1 MAAGKDSTDQGRV
14 IQGPGIEGSAIEAA
28 AIEVRVLDTHEAFRA
43 TLAVQVGVW
52 KFSDVDQ
59 IPPRILSVAKYIG
72 GLVLGAYDGEKMIGF
87 SFALPGGKADGS
99 RYWHSHMTGVLGEYQ
114 NRGIGRML
122 KLKQRQEALAAGVS
136 LIEWFFDPL
145 EIRNAHFNIERLGAI
160 ARTFLPNQYGITSSP
175 LHGGMPTDRLVA
187 EWRLASPRVLAIHSG
202 PEPKP
207 KPEPRRVE
215 KTIEIPAQI
224 SDLRSSDQE
233 KAKAIQRRVRE
244 QFQEYFGMGLAV
256 TGYQRGGEGGR
267 FELGRLTRHDLGG
280 D

>member
-1 MAAGKDSTDQGRV
+1 MAASEDATGKGPV
-14 IQGPGIEGSAIEAA
+14 IPGT
-28 AIEVRVLDTHEAFRA
+28 AIEVRVLDTHEAFQA

-52 KFSDVDQ
+52 KFSGIDQ

-87 SFALPGGKADGS
+87 SFALPGGKTGGS

-145 EIRNAHFNIERLGAI
+145 EIRNAHFNIERLGTI

-207 KPEPRRVE
+207 APAPAPRRVE

-224 SDLRSSDQE
+224 SHLRSSDQRE
-233 KAKAIQRRVRE
+233 AKAIQRRVRE
-244 QFQEYFGMGLAV
+244 QFQEYFRMGLAV

-267 FELGRLTRHDLGG
+267 FELGQLTGHDVGN

>member
-1 MAAGKDSTDQGRV
+1 MAASEDATGKGPV
-14 IQGPGIEGSAIEAA
+14 IQGRGIPDPAIPGPAIK
-28 AIEVRVLDTHEAFRA
+28 VRVLDTHEAFQA

-52 KFSDVDQ
+52 KFSAVDQ

-87 SFALPGGKADGS
+87 SFALPGGKTDGS

-122 KLKQRQEALAAGVS
+122 KLKQRQEALAAGVP

-207 KPEPRRVE
+207 KPAPRRVE
-215 KTIEIPAQI
+215 KTIEIPDQI
-224 SDLRSSDQE
+224 SDLRSSDQR

-244 QFQEYFGMGLAV
+244 QFQEYFRMGLAV
-256 TGYQRGGEGGR
+256 TGYQRGGEGAR
-267 FELGRLTRHDLGG
+267 FELGRLTRHDVGA

>member
-1 MAAGKDSTDQGRV
+1 MAASEDATGKGPV
-14 IQGPGIEGSAIEAA
+14 IQGP

-87 SFALPGGKADGS
+87 SFALPGGKTDGS
-99 RYWHSHMTGVLGEYQ
+99 PYWHSHMTGVLGEYQ
-114 NRGIGRML
+114 NCGIGRML
-122 KLKQRQEALAAGVS
+122 KLKQRQEALAAGVP

-207 KPEPRRVE
+207 APEPRRVE

-224 SDLRSSDQE
+224 SHLRSSDQR

-244 QFQEYFGMGLAV
+244 QFQEYFRMGLAV
-256 TGYQRGGEGGR
+256 TGYQRGGEGGH
-267 FELGRLTRHDLGG
+267 FELGRLTRHDVGN

>member
-1 MAAGKDSTDQGRV
+1 MAASEDSTDQGTV
-14 IQGPGIEGSAIEAA
+14 IQGRGIQGP
-28 AIEVRVLDTHEAFRA
+28 AIEVRVLDTHEAFQA

-52 KFSDVDQ
+52 KFSAVDQ

-87 SFALPGGKADGS
+87 SFALPGGKTDGN

-122 KLKQRQEALAAGVS
+122 KLKQRQQALAAGVP

-207 KPEPRRVE
+207 EPAPRRVE

-224 SDLRSSDQE
+224 SHLRSSDQE

-244 QFQEYFGMGLAV
+244 QFQEYFRMGLAV
-256 TGYQRGGEGGR
+256 IGYQRGGEGGR
-267 FELGRLTRHDLGG
+267 FELGRLTPHEVGND
-280 D
+280 